1 MYTYDADYFKKLFER
16 NFLYI
21 RTFMRNVERYKNK
34 IALIDA
40 EKDKKWS
47 YEALNSEVNK
57 LAHALLESGI
67 KPGEVIVYQLM
78 NLPEFAFI
86 YLASQKIGAIN
97 CPINYRLS
105 SGEIAYI
112 LDDSKPYVFIFQASL
127 SEKVKNALK
136 IAQHKPKVLIYVE
149 DGKCDLGISYTEF
162 IKDKPLFEPPEP
174 SYDAWAEVTRLYTSG
189 TTGRPKGIPFNNV
202 NEVLTCLDIII
213 YLGLNKED
221 ILLNLSPWFH
231 RGGIHLGGPGPGL
244 FLGAAIVAMKTFSP
258 KRALEIIEKYK
269 VTFTVGVPSMYKLL
283 IEEQKKFSYNIKSL
297 RGALSMGAPLDRSL
311 CIEMKEILTPN
322 IFNAYGTSETFLN
335 TLLIPE
341 DLPEKAGTAGRNI
354 TFFADVRVVKIY
366 PDKFAEPEELVE
378 RNNQEVGEVI
388 MRSLTGPYDYY
399 NKPQERA
406 KRVYKDWFYC
416 GDLATWDEEGY
427 LTIVSRKDDMIIV
440 GGENIYPVQIEEAI
454 QEHPKVLQCA
464 VVGVPDELRGQAIVA
479 YVVKK
484 DESLTLEELKEFI
497 SKHPMIPPHKRPRY
511 WVFVDE
517 LPMTATGKKQHY
529 KLREKVLEDL
539 KKGLLM
545 R

>member
-1 MYTYDADYFKKLFER
+1 MYTYDVKYFKRLFDK

-21 RTFMRNVERYKNK
+21 RNFMKNVERYKDK

-40 EKDKKWS
+40 EKDKKWN
-47 YEALNSEVNK
+47 YETLNFEVNK
-57 LAHALLESGI
+57 LAHALLESGV
-67 KPGEVIVYQLM
+67 KPWDVIVYQLM

-97 CPINYRLS
+97 CPINFRLS
-105 SGEIAYI
+105 PGETAYI

-127 SEKVKNALK
+127 SEKVKNALEL
-136 IAQHKPKVLIYVE
+136 AQHKPKVLIYIE
-149 DGKCDLGISYTEF
+149 DGTCDLGISYNEF
-162 IKDKPLFEPPEP
+162 IKDKSLSETPET
-174 SYDAWAEVTRLYTSG
+174 YRDAWAEVTRLYTSG
-189 TTGRPKGIPFNNV
+189 TTGRPKGIPLNNV
-202 NEVLTCLDIII
+202 NEILTCLEAILC
-213 YLGLNKED
+213 LGLNKED
-221 ILLNLSPWFH
+221 VLLNLSPWFH
-231 RGGIHLGGPGPGL
+231 RGGVYLGGPGPGL
-244 FLGAAIVAMKTFSP
+244 FLGATIVAMKTFSP
-258 KRALEIIEKYK
+258 KRALEIIEKYN
-269 VTFTVGVPSMYKLL
+269 VTFTVGVPSMYKVL
-283 IEEQKKFSYNIKSL
+283 IEEQKKFSYNINSL
-297 RGALSMGAPLDRSL
+297 RGTLSMGAPLDRSL

-322 IFNAYGTSETFLN
+322 VFNGYGTSETFLN

-341 DLPEKAGTAGRNI
+341 DLPKKAGTAGRNI
-354 TFFADVRVVKIY
+354 TFFSDVRVAKVY
-366 PDKFAEPEELVE
+366 PDKLVEPEELVE

-388 MRSLTGPYDYY
+388 MRSLTSPFDYY

-416 GDLATWDEEGY
+416 GDLATWDEDGY
-427 LTIVSRKDDMIIV
+427 LTIVSRKDDMIVV
-440 GGENIYPVQIEEAI
+440 GGENIYPIQIEEAI

-464 VVGVPDELRGQAIVA
+464 VIGVPDKLRGQAIVA

-484 DESLTLEELKEFI
+484 DKSLTLEELKKFI

-511 WVFVDE
+511 WAFVDE

>member
-1 MYTYDADYFKKLFER
+1 MYTYDVEYFKRVFER
-16 NFLYI
+16 NFIYI
-21 RTFMRNVERYKNK
+21 RTFMRNVERYRNK
-34 IALIDA
+34 VALIDA
-40 EKDKKWS
+40 EKDKKWT
-47 YEALNSEVNK
+47 YETLNYEVNK
-57 LAHALLESGI
+57 LANALLKNNVKSGD
-67 KPGEVIVYQLM
+67 VIVYQLI
-78 NLPEFAFI
+78 NVPEFAFI

-97 CPINYRLS
+97 SPINFRLS

-112 LDDSKPYVFIFQASL
+112 LDDSKPSVFIFQAPLCETVKKALEL
-127 SEKVKNALK
+127 S
-136 IAQHKPKVLIYVE
+136 QHKPEILIYVGDE
-149 DGKCDLGISYTEF
+149 VCDLGISYDEF
-162 IKDKPLFEPPEP
+162 TKNQNLSEPEEL
-174 SYDAWAEVTRLYTSG
+174 SYDTWAEVTRLYTSG
-189 TTGRPKGIPFNNV
+189 TTGRPKGIPLNNI
-202 NEVLTCLDIII
+202 NEILSCLDIII
-213 YLGLNKED
+213 YLGLNKQD

-244 FLGAAIVAMKTFSP
+244 FLGATIVAMKTFSP
-258 KRALEIIEKYK
+258 KKALEIIEKYK
-269 VTFTVGVPSMYKLL
+269 ITFTVGVPSMYKLL
-283 IEEQKKFSYNIKSL
+283 IEEQKKHSYNISSL

-322 IFNAYGTSETFLN
+322 IFNAYGTSETFIN
-335 TLLIPE
+335 TLLVPE

-354 TFFADVRVVKIY
+354 TFFADVRVVKVY
-366 PDKFAEPEELVE
+366 QDKLAEPDELVE
-378 RNNQEVGEVI
+378 KNNQEVGEVI

-406 KRVYKDWFYC
+406 KRVYKDWFYS

-464 VVGVPDELRGQAIVA
+464 VVGVPDELRGQALVA
-479 YVVKK
+479 YVVRK
-484 DESLTLEELKEFI
+484 DESLTLEELKEFVN
-497 SKHPMIPPHKRPRY
+497 KHPMISPHKRPRY

-539 KKGLLM
+539 KKGILM

>member
-1 MYTYDADYFKKLFER
+1 VIDIVFVIGAD
-16 NFLYI
+16 
-21 RTFMRNVERYKNK
+21 
-34 IALIDA
+34 
-40 EKDKKWS
+40 
-47 YEALNSEVNK
+47 
-57 LAHALLESGI
+57 SGI
-67 KPGEVIVYQLM
+67 
-78 NLPEFAFI
+78 
-86 YLASQKIGAIN
+86 
-97 CPINYRLS
+97 
-105 SGEIAYI
+105 
-112 LDDSKPYVFIFQASL
+112 
-127 SEKVKNALK
+127 
-136 IAQHKPKVLIYVE
+136 
-149 DGKCDLGISYTEF
+149 
-162 IKDKPLFEPPEP
+162 
-174 SYDAWAEVTRLYTSG
+174 
-189 TTGRPKGIPFNNV
+189 RPAV
-202 NEVLTCLDIII
+202 
-213 YLGLNKED
+213 
-221 ILLNLSPWFH
+221 
-231 RGGIHLGGPGPGL
+231 
-244 FLGAAIVAMKTFSP
+244 
-258 KRALEIIEKYK
+258 
-269 VTFTVGVPSMYKLL
+269 
-283 IEEQKKFSYNIKSL
+283 
-297 RGALSMGAPLDRSL
+297 
-311 CIEMKEILTPN
+311 
-322 IFNAYGTSETFLN
+322 
-335 TLLIPE
+335 
-341 DLPEKAGTAGRNI
+341 
-354 TFFADVRVVKIY
+354 IY

-497 SKHPMIPPHKRPRY
+497 SKHPMILPYKRPRY